1 MGLPALAVRPLGVG
15 GAAALAAA
23 AIVFNVVLLPRV
35 GGRQLWRPADRRRG
49 WSPGIV
55 AYPVVVLTMLLVW
68 HRRPEVAAAGWGVL
82 AFGDGFASLLGG
94 RWGRHA
100 SLPWNPAKSWLG
112 LGSFVAGGTCAA
124 ALLLVWTAPGRYAPG
139 FALGLAAA
147 AALAAALVESLPLGL
162 DDNVTAPL
170 MAALVA
176 GAFADTQGA
185 WGVLAELSLLRAAGT
200 AALVN
205 GLLAIAAVAGRR

>member
-1 MGLPALAVRPLGVG
+1 RPHSRRSGRRRAAPLAPADRTGDRAAAPPARTLLHIAMGLPALAVRPLGVG

-23 AIVFNVVLLPRV
+23 AIGFNVVLLPRV

-139 FALGLAAA
+139 FAL
-147 AALAAALVESLPLGL
+147 
-162 DDNVTAPL
+162 
-170 MAALVA
+170 
-176 GAFADTQGA
+176 
-185 WGVLAELSLLRAAGT
+185 
-200 AALVN
+200 
-205 GLLAIAAVAGRR
+205 